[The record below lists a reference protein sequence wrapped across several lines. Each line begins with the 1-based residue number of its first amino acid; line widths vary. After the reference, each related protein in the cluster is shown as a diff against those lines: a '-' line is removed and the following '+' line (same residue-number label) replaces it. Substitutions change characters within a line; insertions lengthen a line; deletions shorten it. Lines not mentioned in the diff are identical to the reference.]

1 MGNRYDHDDERPSAA
16 GKIAKGALLV
26 LGGLAVLNIAAFLLL
41 GPVLLFFSI
50 LSKAVFLGML
60 AGAGY
65 VGYKLVAGGG
75 EERKAVSGGRQA
87 RALGPGRSRGGNSSD
102 DFERKMRE
110 LEAIERRLDAE
121 ISKR

>member
-1 MGNRYDHDDERPSAA
+1 MMSMGSFDHDDDRPSAA
-16 GKIAKGALLV
+16 SRFAKGSLLV
-26 LGGLAVLNIAAFLLL
+26 LGGLFALMIAARMVFGLFFAVLGN
-41 GPVLLFFSI
+41 VLFI
-50 LSKAVFLGML
+50 GAL

-65 VGYKLVAGGG
+65 VGYRLVAGGG
-75 EERKAVSGGRQA
+75 DRKALKGGRSA
-87 RALGPGRSRGGNSSD
+87 RALGPGRGRSGAD

>member
-1 MGNRYDHDDERPSAA
+1 MMSMGSFDQQDDDRSSVASRF
-16 GKIAKGALLV
+16 AKGSLLV
-26 LGGLAVLNIAAFLLL
+26 LGGLFALMIAARMVFGLFFAVLGN
-41 GPVLLFFSI
+41 VLFVG
-50 LSKAVFLGML
+50 AL

-65 VGYKLVAGGG
+65 LGYRLVSGHS
-75 EERKAVSGGRQA
+75 ERKAVQGGRSA
-87 RALGPGRSRGGNSSD
+87 RALGPGRNRGGD